1 MGGGRCNE
9 RGTSMKQDLELRSWQ
24 ARFRD
29 YIELVKGWS
38 QRTREAYC
46 QELKPFFAYLERQGV
61 TQLGRLT
68 RSHLEGYRLELSQ
81 LQFQG
86 KPITAKTQQ
95 AKLCAV
101 KSFVKFLYRENFL
114 LLDVGAE
121 FEVPSGP
128 RGLPRAVLSEGEV
141 LQLLETPET
150 DTVRGL
156 RDRAI
161 LELLYGTGLR
171 NTELRELMLQHLDLS
186 NGVVRIERGKGNK
199 ARVLPLGEE
208 AQAWLEEYLEK
219 SRPELARDPEKTWV
233 FLTNWGAQLT
243 RKWLSFRV
251 SQIAKKAGLPKTS
264 TPHVLRH
271 SCATHMLRRGAGVRH
286 LQTLLGHSCL
296 NTTQIYTRV
305 EVSDLAKV
313 VRQFHPREAP

>member
-95 AKLCAV
+95 AKLSAV

-114 LLDVGAE
+114 LLDVGTD
-121 FEVPSGP
+121 FEIPSGP
-128 RGLPRAVLSEGEV
+128 RSLPRAVLTETEV
-141 LQLLETPET
+141 LKLLETPDT
-150 DTVRGL
+150 STVRGL

-161 LELLYGTGLR
+161 VELLYGTGLR
-171 NTELRELMLQHLDLS
+171 NTELRELMLQQLDLP

-219 SRPELARDPEKTWV
+219 SRPELARDPKKTWV

-251 SQIAKKAGLPKTS
+251 KQIAKKAGLPKTS

-313 VRQFHPREAP
+313 VSQFHPREAP

>member
-1 MGGGRCNE
+1 
-9 RGTSMKQDLELRSWQ
+9 MKNQDLELRSWQ

>member
-1 MGGGRCNE
+1 
-9 RGTSMKQDLELRSWQ
+9 MKNQDLELRSWQ

-233 FLTNWGAQLT
+233 FLTNWGAPLT

>member
-1 MGGGRCNE
+1 
-9 RGTSMKQDLELRSWQ
+9 MKNQDLDLRSWQ
-24 ARFRD
+24 GRFRD
-29 YIELVKGWS
+29 YIDLVKGWS
-38 QRTREAYC
+38 PRTREAYC
-46 QELKPFFAYLERQGV
+46 GELKPFFAYLERQGV
-61 TQLGRLT
+61 THLGRLT
-68 RSHLEGYRLELSQ
+68 RGHLEGYRLAVSQ
-81 LQFQG
+81 FEFQG
-86 KPITAKTQQ
+86 KPLTARTQQ
-95 AKLCAV
+95 TKLCAV

-114 LLDVGAE
+114 LLDVGAA
-121 FEVPSGP
+121 FELPSHP
-128 RGLPRAVLSEGEV
+128 KGLPRAILSEAEV
-141 LQLLETPET
+141 LRLLETPDT

-161 LELLYGTGLR
+161 VELLYGTGLR
-171 NTELRELMLQHLDLS
+171 NTELRELVLHHLDLP

-208 AQAWLEEYLEK
+208 ALAWLEEYLAK
-219 SRPELARDPEKTWV
+219 SRPQLARDPEKNWV

-251 SQIAKKAGLPKTS
+251 SQLAKKAGLSKTS

-296 NTTQIYTRV
+296 NTTQLYTRV

>member
-114 LLDVGAE
+114 LLDVGTD
-121 FEVPSGP
+121 FEIPSGP
-128 RGLPRAVLSEGEV
+128 KGLPRAILSETEV
-141 LQLLETPET
+141 LRLLETPDT
-150 DTVRGL
+150 STVRGL

-161 LELLYGTGLR
+161 VELLYGTGLR
-171 NTELRELMLQHLDLS
+171 NTELRELMLQQLDLS

-208 AQAWLEEYLEK
+208 AQAWLEEYLQK

-251 SQIAKKAGLPKTS
+251 SQLAKAAGLPKTS

-313 VRQFHPREAP
+313 VRKFHPREAP

>member
-1 MGGGRCNE
+1 
-9 RGTSMKQDLELRSWQ
+9 MKQDLELRSWQ

-38 QRTREAYC
+38 PRTREAYC
-46 QELKPFFAYLERQGV
+46 CELRPLFAYLERQGV

-68 RSHLEGYRLELSQ
+68 RGHLEGYRLELSQ

-114 LLDVGAE
+114 LLDVGAG
-121 FEVPSGP
+121 FEIPSGP
-128 RGLPRAVLSEGEV
+128 RGLPRAILSEGEV
-141 LQLLETPET
+141 LRLIEAPDTS
-150 DTVRGL
+150 TVRGL

-161 LELLYGTGLR
+161 VELLYGTGLR
-171 NTELRELMLQHLDLS
+171 NTELRELSLAQLDLA

-208 AQAWLEEYLEK
+208 ALAWLEEYLEK
-219 SRPELARDPEKTWV
+219 SRPQLARDAEKTWL

-251 SQIAKKAGLPKTS
+251 GQLAKKAGLPKTS

-313 VRQFHPREAP
+313 VRQFHPREAL

>member
-1 MGGGRCNE
+1 
-9 RGTSMKQDLELRSWQ
+9 MKNQDLDLRSWQ
-24 ARFRD
+24 ARFRE
-29 YIELVKGWS
+29 YIDLVKGWS
-38 QRTREAYC
+38 PRTREAYC
-46 QELKPFFAYLERQGV
+46 QELKHFFAYLERQGV

-68 RSHLEGYRLELSQ
+68 RSHLEGYRLALSHM
-81 LQFQG
+81 QFQG
-86 KPITAKTQQ
+86 QPITARTQQ

-101 KSFVKFLYRENFL
+101 KSFVKYLYRENFL
-114 LLDVGAE
+114 LLDVGSSLE
-121 FEVPSGP
+121 IPSGP
-128 RGLPRAVLSEGEV
+128 KGLPRAILSENEV
-141 LQLLETPET
+141 LRLLETPDT

-161 LELLYGTGLR
+161 VELLYGTGLR
-171 NTELRELMLQHLDLS
+171 NTELRELTLQHLDMS

-219 SRPELARDPEKTWV
+219 SRPELARDAEKTWV

-251 SQIAKKAGLPKTS
+251 SQLAKQAGLPKTS

>member
-1 MGGGRCNE
+1 
-9 RGTSMKQDLELRSWQ
+9 MKQDLELRSWQ

>member
-1 MGGGRCNE
+1 VKN
-9 RGTSMKQDLELRSWQ
+9 QDLELRSWQ